1 MQILKTEIISEVA
14 AGFVMS
20 FPFPSS
26 HTLKVKADELP
37 ISAGLKRKK
46 IKRKEERRVKYISPG
61 KLPSQTFSPL
71 ARLSSQI
78 IYDAED

>member
-14 AGFVMS
+14 AGLVMS

-26 HTLKVKADELP
+26 HTLNVKADELP

-46 IKRKEERRVKYISPG
+46 DKKKRRKESEIYFTWQIAQSNIFTTG
-61 KLPSQTFSPL
+61 ASF
-71 ARLSSQI
+71 LSN
-78 IYDAED
+78 YL